1 MTIAR
6 VALVLVLATIAA
18 LASSFI
24 ERFGPDQAIFCAL
37 GQSIEGYDIY
47 CPKPVLNGG
56 WPAPYLVDNPSI
68 SRPNQLAFVE
78 DYFRLWPFVS
88 NIAFY
93 AWVIVCAGTVLRRAR
108 SRGKGERA

>member
-6 VALVLVLATIAA
+6 AALVLALATVAA

-37 GQSIEGYDIY
+37 GKSVEGYDIY

-56 WPAPYLVDNPSI
+56 WPAPFLVDEPGI
-68 SRPNQLAFVE
+68 SVTNQLGFFE
-78 DYFRLWPFVS
+78 DHWRPWPLVA

-93 AWVIVCAGTVLRRAR
+93 AWLIAGAGTALRRVR
-108 SRGKGERA
+108 SRRRGERS

>member
-6 VALVLVLATIAA
+6 VALVLALATVAA
-18 LASSFI
+18 LTSSFI

-37 GQSIEGYDIY
+37 GKSIEGFDIY

-56 WPAPYLVDNPSI
+56 WPAPYLVDNPGI

-78 DYFRLWPFVS
+78 DDFRPWPFVA

-93 AWVIVCAGTVLRRAR
+93 AWLIAGAGTALRRIR
-108 SRGKGERA
+108 SRGRGERP

>member
-1 MTIAR
+1 VTIAR
-6 VALVLVLATIAA
+6 VALVLALATVAA
-18 LASSFI
+18 LGSSFV

-37 GQSIEGYDIY
+37 GKSIDGFDIY

-56 WPAPYLVDNPSI
+56 WPAPYLVDNPGI

-78 DYFRLWPFVS
+78 DYFRLWPFLS

-93 AWVIVCAGTVLRRAR
+93 AWMLAGIIHVARRLR
-108 SRGKGERA
+108 SRST